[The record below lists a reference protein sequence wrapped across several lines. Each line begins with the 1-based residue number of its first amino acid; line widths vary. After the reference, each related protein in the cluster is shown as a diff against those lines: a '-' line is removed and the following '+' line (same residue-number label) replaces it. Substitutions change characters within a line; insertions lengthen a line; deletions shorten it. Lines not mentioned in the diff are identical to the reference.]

1 MQESMKTTRQ
11 LPVRGSKMSAAG
23 PSSIRR
29 QDDVIQQTLAR
40 KPPTGKVQQ
49 TSRVFSMYDV
59 STNPKESVPFS
70 KASGYG
76 SRMKLSGDRGQ
87 RASAGPAAKGP
98 RRDLIRAKLSM
109 EETVHDSQIKS
120 PDNRL
125 PGKFIMSTPKDL
137 SQMTK
142 RLDEGVRPSAKP
154 KLEVKD
160 MTPRDITVQK
170 KQADRSLRD
179 VPKTDKTVEDKTEVK
194 PENKV
199 LRDKIARDIVHYI
212 QSASYK
218 KKLTERFMEEIS
230 LHLENALS
238 QSQELQHALQDQSGV
253 QPEVL
258 MFPST
263 ARSCRQDCTSELGF
277 SLCVTSLIGFSLIES
292 RDEIIECIKSVSSK
306 TPSVTKTSTEIVKN
320 VFESILASLI
330 DVDTLNTDKDIDR
343 LSPDSMTS
351 TLASHVYNVKRACE
365 CILQRINSE
374 ESQRSLHEPA
384 DRADERN
391 QTAFGPADES
401 DLDHGNLQDFSVTDI
416 TDKSPLEEVTAPS
429 EEVPQSENVPSE
441 VDEQDLTTTQDHAFM
456 KIIKKVKNIWIS
468 KNQDESSEAEVKGE
482 HEDQSIS
489 EDFIP
494 PPQTSTTEQDLK
506 TSDYVA
512 EEQLVPELVVDLD
525 QPSSSEETVPS
536 EVDEQDLQLIG
547 HQEVASPVPSP
558 ETSEMAVV
566 DSPRGSAKL
575 SRTKASPLP
584 DKSDTESSTII
595 QEKED
600 VFKQTLSLTDMVKAV
615 SLKSAEKK
623 EVKEILLT
631 EFKKLSLMSSISLD
645 QDQSS
650 GPEVTGKEEEE
661 EEEEEEKSI
670 MAVSEAISH
679 LDDLLA
685 SRDEMSD
692 SDLAKSVH
700 EKVTAT
706 FGEVTNLEEDTAE
719 KATIE
724 VPVPLSIPYISDI
737 DMVMCPKSLDQDQS
751 SSIEEDLR
759 PEEGAEEMSD
769 SDLAKSVREKVTATF
784 GEVTN
789 LEEDTAEKATIEV
802 PVPLSIPY
810 ISDID
815 MVMCPKSLDQ
825 DQSSSIEEDLRPEEE
840 EEEEEEAEEQL
851 QDDSDVDHEQV
862 LATPSEENLPSE
874 VTDQNGQPIEHQEVA
889 SPVPSQCSS
898 EMADSPRGPAT
909 IRTGRR
915 TKASALQNIPL
926 SIPDKSDTES
936 STIIHKREDVFKT
949 TLSLTDMVKAV
960 SLKSAEKKEVKEI
973 LLTEFKKLSLMSS
986 ISLDQDQSSGPEIT
1000 GKEEEEE
1007 EEEEEEK
1014 SIMAVSETISH
1025 LDEPLASRDEMSDSD
1040 LSKSVHEKVT
1050 ATSGESGEVSNLEE
1064 DTAEKATIE
1073 VPVPLSIPYISDI
1086 DMVMCPTSLDQDQS
1100 SSIEEDL
1107 RPEEGAEEQLSDD
1120 SVLTTPSETA
1130 AQDLQLIG
1138 HQEHPSLVPS
1148 PPSTKKPDSTK
1159 GSARRK
1165 TRPTKKF
1172 RFLSNMAKGMKK
1184 SSGCLSTTSDNL
1196 SLASSRT
1203 FDLEEVT
1210 EESTEHRPATSD
1222 DVSKKCFLV

>member
-759 PEEGAEEMSD
+759 PEE
-769 SDLAKSVREKVTATF
+769 
-784 GEVTN
+784 
-789 LEEDTAEKATIEV
+789 
-802 PVPLSIPY
+802 
-810 ISDID
+810 
-815 MVMCPKSLDQ
+815 
-825 DQSSSIEEDLRPEEE
+825 E